1 VLDQNY
7 GYDSGYLHLSSSAN
21 RRALLSLLGS
31 SGLGFFLVVAG
42 WANNCQFPDTITIAL
57 RFVLHDWS
65 GSRSSSD
72 CSFGG
77 RFILLAASAGG
88 KFCLAAVYIIIC
100 RLF

>member
-1 VLDQNY
+1 VLDQGY
-7 GYDSGYLHLSSSAN
+7 GYDSGYLHLSSSTN
-21 RRALLSLLGS
+21 CRALLSLLGS

-42 WANNCQFPDTITIAL
+42 WANNCHFPDTITTAL

-65 GSRSSSD
+65 GSRSSTN

-88 KFCLAAVYIIIC
+88 KFWLSAVDTIIC
-100 RLF
+100 TLF